1 MARLLREG
9 SDDLVVLLLSFLDTK
24 DLDQCRATSQR
35 LCSVGGGSAWLW
47 RLQLSRCFL
56 FSLAPSARR
65 ARAAG
70 SGAAWRSLYRKAMGS
85 LMRQEKRWRERE
97 TRAWASYERARQPA
111 APHLGAVEELLEA
124 EKEVFRERQLMDVF
138 CAMGPFEGG
147 RAATAL
153 DVGGGP
159 HNGCWYV
166 TDDFLNEGTPLV
178 SPDVDDPSAALIQ
191 LVLDVVVATSRLGGE
206 WMGAGNIETNL
217 GDAFAELPYH
227 DFFAR
232 DPPLFGHCFDLDILA
247 EYLLIGGA
255 SATQGQNTQ
264 DQCKRNILGADLPGI
279 AADFFTGSDAL
290 SPQEMEVLQSAEP
303 RLYYLQP
310 KRDDE
315 KDFVCF
321 WHPLDD
327 LPHESWMRDSLARP
341 PQTLRRWVETRG
353 DRTRPARIVVD
364 VADVSFSAPSFFGA
378 EPLCVDREAAAL
390 VADALRAFFSVE
402 VVLRDSS
409 LEARC
414 PPRKQRKMRGDLAG
428 YTEHVNGYTGPQVDA
443 DALIQWAAK
452 QRDAIEAPAPGDVS
466 VCLCACDLYSTK
478 APWNFLWGWSKT
490 FLPGGRDAPHDG
502 AAPILLSLARG
513 GTADRPP
520 DPPEIIPGSV
530 RAPPRPP
537 RAGVWAGTP
546 GLAHLLTHHVRTVA
560 VAAFGLG
567 QCRPPASLFRG
578 NAFHIW
584 VRRRAGPLRLQR
596 RRLRRGARRVP
607 LGALPLLPPKA
618 PARGRRQGR
627 QTPLRA
633 PRRVPRAARG
643 DGARGR
649 VPPVPAK

>member
-1 MARLLREG
+1 MHTGCTQPCVNDHLAWIPRQAA
-9 SDDLVVLLLSFLDTK
+9 DAALLSVLRDFDDCDGSLD
-24 DLDQCRATSQR
+24 A
-35 LCSVGGGSAWLW
+35 
-47 RLQLSRCFL
+47 
-56 FSLAPSARR
+56 SLAQPSPFLALGDFGTYLRASLGARGVAPGR
-65 ARAAG
+65 PLFVPYTIERPCGAG
-70 SGAAWRSLYRKAMGS
+70 S
-85 LMRQEKRWRERE
+85 
-97 TRAWASYERARQPA
+97 WASYERARQPA

-138 CAMGPFEGG
+138 CAMSPFEGG
-147 RAATAL
+147 RAATPL

-159 HNGCWYV
+159 HNSGWYALPEG
-166 TDDFLNEGTPLV
+166 TYLSGEGKDGTPLV

-191 LVLDVVVATSRLGGE
+191 LVLDIQVAMSRLGGE
-206 WMGAGNIETNL
+206 WMDAGNIERNL

-227 DFFAR
+227 
-232 DPPLFGHCFDLDILA
+232 GWNS
-247 EYLLIGGA
+247 A
-255 SATQGQNTQ
+255 SYWGM
-264 DQCKRNILGADLPGI
+264 DLPAI
-279 AADFFTGSDAL
+279 ASEFFTGSDRL
-290 SPQEMEVLQSAEP
+290 SPQEMEVLQSVKN
-303 RLYYLQP
+303 RRYYLRP
-310 KRDDE
+310 KRDE
-315 KDFVCF
+315 HFVRF

-327 LPHESWMRDSLARP
+327 LPPESWMRDSLARP

-353 DRTRPARIVVD
+353 DRPRPARIVVD
-364 VADVSFSAPSFFGA
+364 VADVTFSAR

-390 VADALRAFFSVE
+390 VANALYAFFSVE

-409 LEARC
+409 LEVRC

-520 DPPEIIPGSV
+520 EPPEIMPGSV
-530 RAPPRPP
+530 RVPHRPP

-567 QCRPPASLFRG
+567 QCALARCVFNGVGCDEELAACPWEPCPCCLRKLQ
-578 NAFHIW
+578 
-584 VRRRAGPLRLQR
+584 RAGAVKDAKHLFARLAAFLGRHEATAREAAFLQC
-596 RRLRRGARRVP
+596 RLNNM
-607 LGALPLLPPKA
+607 
-618 PARGRRQGR
+618 
-627 QTPLRA
+627 
-633 PRRVPRAARG
+633 
-643 DGARGR
+643 
-649 VPPVPAK
+649 

>member
-24 DLDQCRATSQR
+24 DLDQCRATSRR

-85 LMRQEKRWRERE
+85 LMRHEKRWRERE

-111 APHLGAVEELLEA
+111 APHGAVEELLEA

-138 CAMGPFEGG
+138 CAMSPFEGG
-147 RAATAL
+147 RAATPL

-159 HNGCWYV
+159 HNGGWYV
-166 TDDFLNEGTPLV
+166 TVDAREEGTPLV

-191 LVLDVVVATSRLGGE
+191 LVLDVVVATGRHGNSFYGA
-206 WMGAGNIETNL
+206 WMHAGNIERNL

-227 DFFAR
+227 R
-232 DPPLFGHCFDLDILA
+232 REPPISFWGSRLLD
-247 EYLLIGGA
+247 
-255 SATQGQNTQ
+255 
-264 DQCKRNILGADLPGI
+264 I
-279 AADFFTGSDAL
+279 AADFFTGSDGL
-290 SPQEMEVLQSAEP
+290 SPQEMEVLQSAEH
-303 RLYYLQP
+303 RLYHLQP
-310 KRDDE
+310 KRRDDE

-364 VADVSFSAPSFFGA
+364 VADVSFSAR

-390 VADALRAFFSVE
+390 VADALHAFFSVE

-520 DPPEIIPGSV
+520 EPPEIMPGSV
-530 RAPPRPP
+530 RVPSRPP

-567 QCRPPASLFRG
+567 QCALARCVFNGVGCDEELAACPWEPCPCCLRKLQ
-578 NAFHIW
+578 
-584 VRRRAGPLRLQR
+584 RAGAVKDAKHLFARLAAFLGR
-596 RRLRRGARRVP
+596 HEATAREAAFLTCRLNNM
-607 LGALPLLPPKA
+607 
-618 PARGRRQGR
+618 
-627 QTPLRA
+627 
-633 PRRVPRAARG
+633 
-643 DGARGR
+643 
-649 VPPVPAK
+649 

>member
-24 DLDQCRATSQR
+24 DLDQCRATSRR

-85 LMRQEKRWRERE
+85 LMRHEKRWRERE

-138 CAMGPFEGG
+138 CAMSPFEGG
-147 RAATAL
+147 RAATPL

-159 HNGCWYV
+159 HNSGWYV
-166 TDDFLNEGTPLV
+166 FEAGKEWIRTPLV

-191 LVLDVVVATSRLGGE
+191 LVLDVQVATSRLGGA
-206 WMGAGNIETNL
+206 WFDAGNIETNL
-217 GDAFAELPYH
+217 GDAFAESSYH
-227 DFFAR
+227 GWN
-232 DPPLFGHCFDLDILA
+232 P
-247 EYLLIGGA
+247 A
-255 SATQGQNTQ
+255 SYWGM
-264 DQCKRNILGADLPGI
+264 DLPGI
-279 AADFFTGSDAL
+279 ASEFFTGSDRL
-290 SPQEMEVLQSAEP
+290 SPQEMEVLQSVKN
-303 RLYYLQP
+303 RCYYLRP

-315 KDFVCF
+315 EHFVRF

-327 LPHESWMRDSLARP
+327 LPPESWMRDSLARP

-353 DRTRPARIVVD
+353 DRPRPARIVVD
-364 VADVSFSAPSFFGA
+364 VADVTFSAR

-443 DALIQWAAK
+443 DGLIQWAAK

-502 AAPILLSLARG
+502 SAPILLSLARG

-520 DPPEIIPGSV
+520 EPPEIMPGSV
-530 RAPPRPP
+530 RVPSRPP

-567 QCRPPASLFRG
+567 QCALARCVFNGVGCDEELAACPWEPCPCCLRKLQ
-578 NAFHIW
+578 
-584 VRRRAGPLRLQR
+584 RAGAVKDAKHLFARLAAFLDQHEATAR
-596 RRLRRGARRVP
+596 EAAFLTCRLNNM
-607 LGALPLLPPKA
+607 
-618 PARGRRQGR
+618 
-627 QTPLRA
+627 
-633 PRRVPRAARG
+633 
-643 DGARGR
+643 
-649 VPPVPAK
+649 

>member
-9 SDDLVVLLLSFLDTK
+9 SDDLVVLLLSFLDAK

-138 CAMGPFEGG
+138 CAMSPFEGG
-147 RAATAL
+147 RAATPL

-159 HNGCWYV
+159 HNSGWYALPEG
-166 TDDFLNEGTPLV
+166 TYLSGEGKDGTPLV

-191 LVLDVVVATSRLGGE
+191 LVLDIQVAMSRLGGE
-206 WMGAGNIETNL
+206 WMDAGNIERNL

-227 DFFAR
+227 
-232 DPPLFGHCFDLDILA
+232 GWNS
-247 EYLLIGGA
+247 A
-255 SATQGQNTQ
+255 SYWGM
-264 DQCKRNILGADLPGI
+264 DLPAI
-279 AADFFTGSDAL
+279 ASEFFTGSDRL
-290 SPQEMEVLQSAEP
+290 SPQEMEVLQSVKN
-303 RLYYLQP
+303 RRYYLRP
-310 KRDDE
+310 KRDE
-315 KDFVCF
+315 HFVRF

-327 LPHESWMRDSLARP
+327 LPPESWMRDSLARP

-353 DRTRPARIVVD
+353 DRPRPARIVVD
-364 VADVSFSAPSFFGA
+364 VADVTFSAR

-390 VADALRAFFSVE
+390 VADALSAFFSVE

-409 LEARC
+409 LEVRC

-443 DALIQWAAK
+443 DGLIQWAAK
-452 QRDAIEAPAPGDVS
+452 QRDAIEAPEPGDVS

-520 DPPEIIPGSV
+520 EPPEIMPGSV
-530 RAPPRPP
+530 RVPHRPP

-567 QCRPPASLFRG
+567 QCRRPASLFRG
-578 NAFHIW
+578 NAFHIC

-607 LGALPLLPPKA
+607 LGALPLLPPEA

-649 VPPVPAK
+649 VPQMPAK

>member
-24 DLDQCRATSQR
+24 DLDQCRATSRR

-85 LMRQEKRWRERE
+85 LMHHEKCWRERE
-97 TRAWASYERARQPA
+97 KRAWERYESARTPT
-111 APHLGAVEELLEA
+111 APHGAVEELLKA

-138 CAMGPFEGG
+138 CAMSPFEGG
-147 RAATAL
+147 RAATSL

-159 HNGCWYV
+159 HNAVWYV
-166 TDDFLNEGTPLV
+166 TDPIPHTTIWPEFKEGTPLV

-191 LVLDVVVATSRLGGE
+191 LVLDVQVATSRHGNSFYGA
-206 WMGAGNIETNL
+206 WMDAGNIERNL

-227 DFFAR
+227 R
-232 DPPLFGHCFDLDILA
+232 REPPLFWGKA
-247 EYLLIGGA
+247 LI
-255 SATQGQNTQ
+255 
-264 DQCKRNILGADLPGI
+264 DI
-279 AADFFTGSDAL
+279 AANFFLGRDEL
-290 SPQEMEVLQSAEP
+290 SPQEIEVLMSVRN
-303 RLYYLQP
+303 RLYYLRP

-315 KDFVCF
+315 EDFVRF

-327 LPHESWMRDSLARP
+327 LPPESWMRDSLARP

-353 DRTRPARIVVD
+353 DRPRPARIVVD
-364 VADVSFSAPSFFGA
+364 AADVTFSAR

-402 VVLRDSS
+402 VVLRDTS

-443 DALIQWAAK
+443 DGLIQWAAK

-520 DPPEIIPGSV
+520 EPPEIMPGSV
-530 RAPPRPP
+530 RVPHRPP
-537 RAGVWAGTP
+537 RAGIWAGTP

-567 QCRPPASLFRG
+567 QCRPPAPLFRA

-596 RRLRRGARRVP
+596 RGLRRGARRVP
-607 LGALPLLPPKA
+607 LGALPLLPPKT
-618 PARGRRQGR
+618 PARRSHQRREAA
-627 QTPLRA
+627 LRA

-649 VPPVPAK
+649 VPHMPAQ

>member
-24 DLDQCRATSQR
+24 DLDQCRATSRR

-85 LMRQEKRWRERE
+85 LMHHEKCWRERE
-97 TRAWASYERARQPA
+97 KRAWERYESARTPT
-111 APHLGAVEELLEA
+111 APHGAVEELLKA

-138 CAMGPFEGG
+138 CAMSPFEGG
-147 RAATAL
+147 RAATSL

-159 HNGCWYV
+159 HNAVWYV
-166 TDDFLNEGTPLV
+166 TDPIPHTTIWPEFKEGTPLV

-191 LVLDVVVATSRLGGE
+191 LVLDVQVATSRHGNSFYGA
-206 WMGAGNIETNL
+206 WMDAGNIERNL

-227 DFFAR
+227 R
-232 DPPLFGHCFDLDILA
+232 REPPLFWGKA
-247 EYLLIGGA
+247 LI
-255 SATQGQNTQ
+255 
-264 DQCKRNILGADLPGI
+264 DI
-279 AADFFTGSDAL
+279 AANFFLGRDEL
-290 SPQEMEVLQSAEP
+290 SPQEIEVLMSVRN
-303 RLYYLQP
+303 RLYYLRP

-315 KDFVCF
+315 EDFVRF

-327 LPHESWMRDSLARP
+327 LPPESWMRDSLARP

-353 DRTRPARIVVD
+353 DRPRPARIVVD
-364 VADVSFSAPSFFGA
+364 VADVTFSAR

-402 VVLRDSS
+402 VVLRDTS

-443 DALIQWAAK
+443 DGLIQWAAK

-520 DPPEIIPGSV
+520 EPPEIMPGSV
-530 RAPPRPP
+530 RVPHRPP

-567 QCRPPASLFRG
+567 QCRPPAPLFRA

-596 RRLRRGARRVP
+596 RGLRRGARRVP
-607 LGALPLLPPKA
+607 LGALPLLPPKT
-618 PARGRRQGR
+618 PARRSHQRREAA
-627 QTPLRA
+627 LRA

-649 VPPVPAK
+649 VPHMPAQ